1 MCNAKTK
8 DRGIDDSHS
17 RKGTAKGCLGTRMNM
32 GTWRARKW
40 VFRQMSTHLLKGCS
54 WMIHM
59 EGLPPVTQKTL
70 HGLLIWSTASPC

>member
-32 GTWRARKW
+32 GT
-40 VFRQMSTHLLKGCS
+40 
-54 WMIHM
+54 
-59 EGLPPVTQKTL
+59 
-70 HGLLIWSTASPC
+70 